1 MSITSE
7 QYQKWCDAVS
17 NTNRAALEIKEH
29 RARNYEW
36 MGKELRLFFEQFGE
50 VVTVH
55 LERDASEI
63 TVRMGGDVNLDA
75 KLLSTLPFSFTITE
89 SLGDIVFSLKPDVLS
104 EQDLVEG
111 K

>member
-7 QYQKWCDAVS
+7 QYIKWCDAVS

-36 MGKELRLFFEQFGE
+36 MGKELRTFFEQFGE
-50 VVTVH
+50 VVNVH

-63 TVRMGGDVNLDA
+63 TVRMGGDVDLDA
-75 KLLSTLPFSFTITE
+75 KLLSTLPFSFTVQENI
-89 SLGDIVFSLKPDVLS
+89 GDILFVLKPDVLS
-104 EQDLVEG
+104 EEDLIG
-111 K
+111 

>member
-7 QYQKWCDAVS
+7 QYVKWCDAVS
-17 NTNRAALEIKEH
+17 NSNRAVLELKEH

-36 MGKELRLFFEQFGE
+36 MGNQLRLFFEQFGE
-50 VVTVH
+50 VVNVH

-63 TVRMGGDVNLDA
+63 NVRMGGDVNLDA
-75 KLLSTLPFSFTITE
+75 KLLSSLPFTFTITE
-89 SLGDIVFSLKPDVLS
+89 SLGDIIFNLKPDVLS

-111 K
+111 E